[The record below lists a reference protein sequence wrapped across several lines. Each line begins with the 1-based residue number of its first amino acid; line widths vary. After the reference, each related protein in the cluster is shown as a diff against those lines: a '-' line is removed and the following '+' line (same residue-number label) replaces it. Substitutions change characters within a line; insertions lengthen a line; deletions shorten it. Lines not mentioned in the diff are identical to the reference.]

1 MQSSMSS
8 VANRSRLTA
17 LDYALETIKKY
28 EEISIKNPR
37 NNSWNTPA
45 AEAEWAKALEAMTI
59 QIKLDTILER
69 LPYIVED
76 RMTEYD

>member
-1 MQSSMSS
+1 MSL
-8 VANRSRLTA
+8 VANGRLTA

-45 AEAEWAKALEAMTI
+45 AEAEWVKTLEAMTI

-69 LPYIVED
+69 LPYIVEN

>member
-1 MQSSMSS
+1 MQSSMSL
-8 VANRSRLTA
+8 VANGRLTA
-17 LDYALETIKKY
+17 LDYAIETIKKY

-45 AEAEWAKALEAMTI
+45 AEAEWVKTLEAMTI

-69 LPYIVED
+69 LPYIVEN

>member
-1 MQSSMSS
+1 MQSSMSL
-8 VANRSRLTA
+8 VANGRLTA

-45 AEAEWAKALEAMTI
+45 AEAEWVKTLEAMTI

-69 LPYIVED
+69 LPYIVEN